1 MKSNTEIKMASGVSP
16 LGAWAFAL
24 GTSVGWGSLVVTSN
38 TYLAQAG
45 PWGSVLGL
53 ILGTVI
59 MVVISKN
66 YAYLIHSFP
75 EPGGA
80 YAYSRD
86 VFGYD
91 HGFLTGWFLAL
102 TYFAMLWANMTS
114 IPLFARCFMGDVFQ
128 KGYLYSLFGYDVY
141 FGEALLSIAALLL
154 TVLLCSKAHRIA
166 YRIMIALVCLFA
178 VGITVVFAGSL
189 GGLSGSFSPAFVPD
203 ASALSQIVKITVIS
217 PWAFIGFESIS
228 HSAEEFAFKKSQTF
242 RVLLIAVLTTTA
254 LYVFVTLLSVTAY
267 PPQYNSWLEYIHD
280 RGSLSGLEALPAFY
294 AADHY
299 MGSFGV
305 AVLMASLLAL
315 IITSLI
321 GNLTAISRLFCA
333 LGRDKVLPGMFA
345 DLNHSFVPEKSI
357 WLAAGFSVLIPFI
370 GRTAIGWI
378 VDVTTIGAAMIYG
391 FVSAA
396 AMKLARQRSDR
407 TEHITGAIGLAV
419 MIGFGLYI
427 FLPNLV
433 STDSMEKETYLLF
446 IVWSVLGFIFFR
458 TILQRDREQ
467 RFGKS
472 IVVWVALLSLVL
484 FVALVWMRQSM
495 ISANQQMLSNIQT
508 YYEQTSD
515 GSALRLADEKFIEE
529 QMAILDRADARTV
542 LMTTGMFVF
551 SLMIMM
557 TNYSYMNRRNHES
570 ERIANTDP
578 MTGVKSKYAYMRQE
592 KDLDDAIRQ
601 ERTKEFSVVVCD
613 LNGLKQIN
621 DTYGHKAGDDYI
633 RAASKMI
640 CEIFQHSPVFRIGG
654 DEFVVLLTGHDYKER
669 ELLLE
674 KLNQESEANI
684 GNGKVVVAAGIA
696 DYLPGGDA
704 DAHSVFQRADRLM
717 YSRKQQLKEIGAGR

>member
-1 MKSNTEIKMASGVSP
+1 MKKQEMSGKIGILSTF
-16 LGAWAFAL
+16 AYAFGCA
-24 GTSVGWGSLVVTSN
+24 VGWGAFMMPSN
-38 TYLAQAG
+38 IFLPEAG
-45 PWGSVLGL
+45 PLGSVVGIVLSAVM
-53 ILGTVI
+53 IFVI
-59 MVVISKN
+59 GKCTSYMAKKYPTEAGIHVYISKS
-66 YAYLIHSFP
+66 L
-75 EPGGA
+75 GA
-80 YAYSRD
+80 
-86 VFGYD
+86 D
-91 HGFLTGWFLAL
+91 HGFLSAWAILLAYL
-102 TYFAMLWANMTS
+102 SIIWANSTALV
-114 IPLFARCFMGDVFQ
+114 ILVRVIWGDVLQF
-128 KGYLYSLFGYDVY
+128 GFHYSILGYDVY

-345 DLNHSFVPEKSI
+345 DLNHSFAPEKSI

-433 STDSMEKETYLLF
+433 STDSMEKETYFLF

-717 YSRKQQLKEIGAGR
+717 YSRKQQLKETGAGR